1 MRIAICC
8 VLMLVST
15 AAMAQPKKVTLENA
29 NGAWQMLVDGSPFY
43 VRGAGGHVQQKKLV
57 EIGGNTIRTWGTDDA
72 RAVLDEA
79 QSNGLMVMM
88 GLWVQHER
96 DGFDYDDPVK
106 VKAQLDAFRSAVL
119 ELKDHPALLLWG
131 VGNEVDLFYK
141 NINVWYA
148 VEDIAKMIK
157 EVDPNHP
164 TCTVTAGFDP
174 LEAALIMERCP
185 SIDIYG
191 INTYGDIGNV
201 AQGVRDCGWKKSY
214 MITEWGPNGHWE
226 VAKTEWKAPIEQG
239 SFEKAESYENR
250 YRQHIQADNTMC
262 IGSFVFLW
270 GQKQETTSTWYGLF
284 SENGESSEAVDRLHK
299 IWKNSAPKNSAP
311 IVKSTTMNGKSK
323 SENVIVEAGDR
334 CTARINATDPDSD
347 NMKIRAFIIPE
358 STDIKSGGDAESA
371 PVPVSGLNVKIK
383 NGDVTFFAPTAVG
396 SYRLF
401 VFAYDK
407 KGGYGYENIPF
418 KVNAPSDNSRTKR
431 PVAFKHYEMTAQ

>member
-1 MRIAICC
+1 
-8 VLMLVST
+8 
-15 AAMAQPKKVTLENA
+15 
-29 NGAWQMLVDGSPFY
+29 
-43 VRGAGGHVQQKKLV
+43 
-57 EIGGNTIRTWGTDDA
+57 
-72 RAVLDEA
+72 
-79 QSNGLMVMM
+79 
-88 GLWVQHER
+88 
-96 DGFDYDDPVK
+96 
-106 VKAQLDAFRSAVL
+106 
-119 ELKDHPALLLWG
+119 
-131 VGNEVDLFYK
+131 
-141 NINVWYA
+141 
-148 VEDIAKMIK
+148 MIK